1 MPRAPLLFLIGR
13 FDLKENKI
21 CAKGTKMPIHIK
33 PDPVVPKKT
42 SAAAETPGGERR
54 KLIANEKVGELGLE
68 TAQ

>member
-1 MPRAPLLFLIGR
+1 
-13 FDLKENKI
+13 
-21 CAKGTKMPIHIK
+21 MPIHIK